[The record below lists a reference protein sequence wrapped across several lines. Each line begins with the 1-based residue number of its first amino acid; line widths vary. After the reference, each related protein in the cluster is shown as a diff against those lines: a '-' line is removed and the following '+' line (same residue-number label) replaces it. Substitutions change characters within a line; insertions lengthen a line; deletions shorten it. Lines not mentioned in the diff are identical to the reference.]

1 MFNQNFYQSV
11 SCPDKFYGPAK
22 IHKHSTNKVDD
33 LPLPPGTPA
42 YQTAKYLAKLL
53 PPFVTSKKHIMKEVL
68 PGYEMVSLLNKTI
81 EIILKRFS
89 ETKYITI
96 ATPKRDMKKL
106 LYLFRKISLLIMRY
120 LYRISVA
127 MSSPL
132 WPVSKNIFMIELE
145 KTIIQSLSDKIKLWK
160 CYTEDIVAFIKID
173 VLLPLNS
180 CHGNIHFKMQIKQ
193 NHQSPFL
200 NVILRCNLETK

>member
-11 SCPDKFYGPAK
+11 SCPDKFHGAAK
-22 IHKHSTNKVDD
+22 IYKHSTNKVDD

-89 ETKYITI
+89 ETK
-96 ATPKRDMKKL
+96 
-106 LYLFRKISLLIMRY
+106 
-120 LYRISVA
+120 
-127 MSSPL
+127 
-132 WPVSKNIFMIELE
+132 
-145 KTIIQSLSDKIKLWK
+145 
-160 CYTEDIVAFIKID
+160 
-173 VLLPLNS
+173 
-180 CHGNIHFKMQIKQ
+180 
-193 NHQSPFL
+193 
-200 NVILRCNLETK
+200 